1 VTEPIPEPAPLGA
14 HVVPDAA
21 AVAIAIERLRGETTT
36 SIALLEGAWK
46 LGLADL
52 RNDATAIIRRLD
64 YTNSKVA
71 EHDVAIAGILK
82 RHELDDER
90 EALRRARWD
99 ERSRPLRLL
108 ARVGRLIISEQF
120 VLRAGLGLVL
130 ALLGL
135 QHLEMWL

>member
-1 VTEPIPEPAPLGA
+1 MSDPHEPLGA

-52 RNDATAIIRRLD
+52 RSDATAIIKRLD
-64 YTNSKVA
+64 YTNSKVS
-71 EHDVAIAGILK
+71 EHEAAIASIVK
-82 RHELDDER
+82 RQDLEDER
-90 EALRRARWD
+90 EALRRARME
-99 ERSRPLRLL
+99 ERSRPLRFALRMG
-108 ARVGRLIISEQF
+108 RVFVSEKF
-120 VLRAGLGLVL
+120 VLRAGLGLML